1 MQANENEPVRIPINT
16 LICGIISVWFA
27 LICKISPPMSNKI
40 SSETPSWGPMALA
53 CSATCNHC
61 LWRMLESSIQ
71 NVVHMLP
78 MFHPYSGS
86 SPRKMTKKGTPNS
99 HGVSMCID
107 CFSVFPYQTGAK
119 IAINC
124 MGKNVHVFPHI
135 LRRGSPPD
143 LQVQP

>member
-1 MQANENEPVRIPINT
+1 
-16 LICGIISVWFA
+16 
-27 LICKISPPMSNKI
+27 
-40 SSETPSWGPMALA
+40 MALA

-135 LRRGSPPD
+135 LRRGSPQICKSSHKWVPQ
-143 LQVQP
+143 LPLRGRSRTGSAAVGLGPAGWGWTRLPARKVAGPPMG